1 MYPKKDGFSSVLIET
16 THSVDSILEKE
27 LNTAADR
34 VESLLI
40 FHCILDN

>member
-1 MYPKKDGFSSVLIET
+1 MYPNKDSFSSISIET
-16 THSVDSILEKE
+16 THNVDSILEKE
-27 LNTAADR
+27 WNTAADS